1 MANLTINGATMP
13 EVWGDQ
19 TAVATKPKAIGW
31 VKMAP
36 DVLRAMTMAANH
48 AGRTASEIWAEAARE
63 WLLRKS
69 LDADYDVLAHMPARK
84 RPEDAHLEAKRTH
97 LWGGIDSL
105 MSAIR
110 TDDPVTQREPERR

>member
-1 MANLTINGATMP
+1 MANLTVNGAGMP

-19 TAVATKPKAIGW
+19 TSVATKPKAIGW

-48 AGRTASEIWAEAARE
+48 AGRTASEVWAEAARE
-63 WLLRKS
+63 WLLRKA
-69 LDADYDVLAHMPARK
+69 LDADYDVLAHMPNRK
-84 RPEDAHLEAKRTH
+84 RPEDAHLEATRTR

-110 TDDPVTQREPERR
+110 EEEVVTLAEPDRR

>member
-1 MANLTINGATMP
+1 MANLLVNNGQMP

-19 TAVATKPKAIGW
+19 AAVATKAKAIGW

-48 AGRTASEIWAEAARE
+48 AGRTTSEVWAEAARE

-84 RPEDAHLEAKRTH
+84 RAEDAHLEAKRTQ
-97 LWGGIDSL
+97 LWGGIDAL
-105 MSAIR
+105 MSVIR
-110 TDDPVTQREPERR
+110 EAETVIPVGSEHR